1 MRNLI
6 LAVDLLVSLK
16 NGFFSVLYWIF
27 DKLCFILDFCQSLVR
42 KLVGLDT
49 IYYNGTKIDG
59 QSGGSVT
66 SDLVE
71 IIIKTDVIRNIFIS
85 LLVLGIILLFITTFI
100 AVWKTEWNFDKE
112 GNSKTKVI
120 NASLKALFNFIA
132 VPVIALFGIFVGNA
146 LLRAI
151 DGATSGGASEI
162 GMSRLL
168 FSSMSTN
175 AVRNIDDSFV
185 KANLKTEVITIDGEE
200 KTVNGIFLL
209 FKGTSTN
216 DIHEEDILEA
226 FKTGFVL
233 KGTSTIYQIFDDDEI
248 SGLSASSIASLN
260 NKLQKGEEIVFSYD
274 NTDLVKIF
282 FDLSKMN
289 FILAYLILIFML
301 KAMLEITFGLIK
313 RIFNVVIL
321 FVISPPI
328 VAITPINDKPLKEWT
343 SIFVKNLLMAYT
355 TIAIYNVFISI
366 YPLFEKIALF
376 PKAQVMQN
384 YIISLFMICVGLM
397 TLNELVKTI
406 SEILGW
412 KGFDLNSQSTDKGKS
427 LWGGAFGM
435 AGSALKPLAAPVAIG
450 KGIAN
455 FATNAKYTGL
465 GNAVK
470 QAALSGASAVANNS
484 LVKSFTDGAG
494 IKFKSLSAEA
504 EKKRKEKLEKQVE
517 TGKQINVA
525 PNNAKKDAE
534 IDLQDAGNSL
544 GYTGLDAR
552 NKQDR
557 MLAQDSAYYDIKAND
572 DYKGMQEYLEKKKR
586 YQELQNQVRLDR
598 NQRDELKNIK
608 NYFDGGRGRYAGKT
622 TAEYFEQ
629 DTLKEKYKAQQSY
642 IDAYE
647 IKRDLEEGKAT
658 SLAREENGVHY
669 KKGSGQDV
677 AAKKTKS
684 ALTKQQAKNKS
695 EEE

>member
-1 MRNLI
+1 
-6 LAVDLLVSLK
+6 
-16 NGFFSVLYWIF
+16 
-27 DKLCFILDFCQSLVR
+27 
-42 KLVGLDT
+42 
-49 IYYNGTKIDG
+49 
-59 QSGGSVT
+59 
-66 SDLVE
+66 
-71 IIIKTDVIRNIFIS
+71 
-85 LLVLGIILLFITTFI
+85 
-100 AVWKTEWNFDKE
+100 
-112 GNSKTKVI
+112 
-120 NASLKALFNFIA
+120 
-132 VPVIALFGIFVGNA
+132 
-146 LLRAI
+146 
-151 DGATSGGASEI
+151 
-162 GMSRLL
+162 
-168 FSSMSTN
+168 
-175 AVRNIDDSFV
+175 
-185 KANLKTEVITIDGEE
+185 
-200 KTVNGIFLL
+200 
-209 FKGTSTN
+209 
-216 DIHEEDILEA
+216 
-226 FKTGFVL
+226 
-233 KGTSTIYQIFDDDEI
+233 
-248 SGLSASSIASLN
+248 
-260 NKLQKGEEIVFSYD
+260 
-274 NTDLVKIF
+274 
-282 FDLSKMN
+282 
-289 FILAYLILIFML
+289 
-301 KAMLEITFGLIK
+301 
-313 RIFNVVIL
+313 
-321 FVISPPI
+321 
-328 VAITPINDKPLKEWT
+328 
-343 SIFVKNLLMAYT
+343 
-355 TIAIYNVFISI
+355 
-366 YPLFEKIALF
+366 
-376 PKAQVMQN
+376 
-384 YIISLFMICVGLM
+384 MICVGLM